1 MHFQQEEAALRA
13 MEEQREKEE
22 KQRKQAEIKSDL
34 DYSLK
39 LKMKK
44 KVCIT
49 VQLLTY
55 KMCTTLEPT
64 LVFHH
69 SKKVRLQE

>member
-1 MHFQQEEAALRA
+1 MSKDCMNDVQMKNYHLFQREENALRA

-22 KQRKQAEIKSDL
+22 KRRRQSETKCDL

-44 KVCIT
+44 KV
-49 VQLLTY
+49 
-55 KMCTTLEPT
+55 
-64 LVFHH
+64 
-69 SKKVRLQE
+69 